1 MSCKPCL
8 DSSLMVWATV
18 AVVGAVVVVVE
29 VVVMV
34 ESPTIVVVVAASAE
48 IVGASSRGVVVVAA
62 TRWTSTP
69 ALLLVLLVRLLSPHK
84 LYRSGEAL
92 EFLPSKGS
100 SWTSSEGPERVVG
113 VRKGGFKMSP
123 CRLCRMA
130 VRWSPM
136 VSTASASC

>member
-29 VVVMV
+29 VVVVMV

-48 IVGASSRGVVVVAA
+48 IVGTSSPGVVVVAA

-69 ALLLVLLVRLLSPHK
+69 ALLVLLLVWLLAPHK

-92 EFLPSKGS
+92 EFFPGKVS
-100 SWTSSEGPERVVG
+100 SWASSEGPERVVG
-113 VRKGGFKMSP
+113 IRKSGFNEE
-123 CRLCRMA
+123 
-130 VRWSPM
+130 
-136 VSTASASC
+136 VSLPTL